1 MRFGAFTA
9 KLAGCLCCGFC
20 RVRRLPKS
28 RKPTLARWSSPHG
41 TDTRF
46 LRCGVRFG
54 LFFGRSSISSRLS
67 HLDGLAAD
75 AAAAREFADVGIW
88 LTGEGNEFCALFSF
102 TVWVLQGMGSPS
114 VGAGKVLPM
123 SSHIRKTPPQRGSF
137 WVHQP
142 RSIAERGW
150 LGSRPVSYI
159 APARTTRSGSIAPIC
174 ALSFSS

>member
-1 MRFGAFTA
+1 M
-9 KLAGCLCCGFC
+9 LLCGFC
-20 RVRRLPKS
+20 VAFWETVRLRCGSCKEFVMCVLAHLRQSS
-28 RKPTLARWSSPHG
+28 RGVFAAA
-41 TDTRF
+41 F
-46 LRCGVRFG
+46 VVCGVRFG

-88 LTGEGNEFCALFSF
+88 LTGEGNEFYALFSF

-123 SSHIRKTPPQRGSF
+123 SSHIRGTPPQRGF
-137 WVHQP
+137 CWVHQP

-150 LGSRPVSYI
+150 LGSKPVSYI

-174 ALSFSS
+174 ALSFSL

>member
-1 MRFGAFTA
+1 MRFGAFVA
-9 KLAGCLCCGFC
+9 KLTGCLCCGFC
-20 RVRRLPKS
+20 RVRKLPKS
-28 RKPTLARWSSPHG
+28 GKPTLTRWSSPHG

-67 HLDGLAAD
+67 HLDDLAAD

-123 SSHIRKTPPQRGSF
+123 SSHIRETPPQRGSF

-150 LGSRPVSYI
+150 LGSKPVSYI

-174 ALSFSS
+174 ALSFSL